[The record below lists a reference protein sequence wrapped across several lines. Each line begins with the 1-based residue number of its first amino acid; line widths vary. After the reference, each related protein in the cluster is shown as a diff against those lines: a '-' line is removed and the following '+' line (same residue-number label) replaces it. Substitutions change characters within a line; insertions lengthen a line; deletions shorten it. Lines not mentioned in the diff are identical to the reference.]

1 LNKRA
6 SGSPVADGGVW
17 PRGKS
22 EPADAVHEVLR
33 ENSMRTAELQYVGAV
48 LSSMVRSP
56 PFPRCHR
63 VETLRID
70 AACALAATAHGDRRD
85 L

>member
-1 LNKRA
+1 
-6 SGSPVADGGVW
+6 
-17 PRGKS
+17 
-22 EPADAVHEVLR
+22 
-33 ENSMRTAELQYVGAV
+33 MRTAELQYVGAV
-48 LSSMVRSP
+48 LSSIVRSP